1 MKENIKILA
10 AMRPFARFTRIS
22 LRDLVVTVLP
32 VLLVTAIGIGAA
44 YWLMRPAPP
53 NTLTI
58 TAGPTGSTF
67 QLYAKKYQKV
77 LAQKGIKLKILPS
90 NGSLENLDRLLD
102 PAAKVDVGFV
112 QGGLAKGRQVDR
124 LFSLGSVFHEP
135 LALFYR
141 SAKPLT
147 LISQLA
153 GKRLAIG
160 PEGSGTRAVALELLK
175 ANGIGPDNATL
186 LDLSGE
192 AAAWGL
198 VDGTVDAAFLMGDSA
213 TPGDMRSL
221 IWTPGV
227 HLYDFVQAEAYSRR
241 YPYLNQ
247 LVIPMG
253 ALDFGQ
259 NIPGADV
266 HLLAP
271 TVELVA
277 RDTLHPA
284 LSDLLIEAA
293 KEVHGRATLLQSAG
307 EFPAPVEHEYRLSD
321 DAKRYY
327 TSGKKF
333 LYRSLPF
340 WLATLVDRFLVLFVP
355 VVVLFI
361 PGLKLVP
368 ALYSWRIRSRIYR
381 WYGLLISIERTLLAQ
396 QSAEERTETLR
407 RLDEIEAGV
416 NGMKI
421 PLAYADQFY
430 VLRDHIRFVRERYA
444 KESAAG

>member
-1 MKENIKILA
+1 MKDNIKILA

-67 QLYAKKYQKV
+67 RLYAEKYRKV

-102 PAAKVDVGFV
+102 PSAKVDVGFV

-160 PEGSGTRAVALELLK
+160 PEGSGTRAVAMELLK

-198 VDGTVDAAFLMGDSA
+198 VDGTIDAAFLMGDSA

-396 QSAEERTETLR
+396 HSAEERTESLR

-444 KESAAG
+444 KGSAAG

>member
-1 MKENIKILA
+1 MKDNIKILA

-32 VLLVTAIGIGAA
+32 VLLVTAVGIGAA

-58 TAGPTGSTF
+58 TTGPTGSAF

-141 SAKPLT
+141 STTPLT
-147 LISQLA
+147 LISHLA

-259 NIPGADV
+259 NIPAADV

-368 ALYSWRIRSRIYR
+368 ALYSWRVRSRIYR

-396 QSAEERTETLR
+396 QTAEERTATLQ

-444 KESAAG
+444 QGSAAE

>member
-1 MKENIKILA
+1 MKDNIKILA

-32 VLLVTAIGIGAA
+32 VLLVTAVGIGAA

-58 TAGPTGSTF
+58 TTGPTGSAF

-141 SAKPLT
+141 STTPLT
-147 LISQLA
+147 LISHLA

-259 NIPGADV
+259 NIPAADV

-368 ALYSWRIRSRIYR
+368 ALYSWRVRSRIYR
-381 WYGLLISIERTLLAQ
+381 WYGLLISLERQLLSQ
-396 QSAEERTETLR
+396 QSTEERTETLR
-407 RLDEIEAGV
+407 RLDQIEAGV

-444 KESAAG
+444 QGSAAE

>member
-1 MKENIKILA
+1 MKDNIKILA

-32 VLLVTAIGIGAA
+32 VLLVTAVGIGAA

-58 TAGPTGSTF
+58 TTGPTGSAF

-112 QGGLAKGRQVDR
+112 QGGLAKGRQVDP

-141 SAKPLT
+141 STTPLT
-147 LISQLA
+147 LISHLA

-259 NIPGADV
+259 NIPAADV

-368 ALYSWRIRSRIYR
+368 ALYSWRVRSRIYR
-381 WYGLLISIERTLLAQ
+381 WYGLLISLERQLLSQ
-396 QSAEERTETLR
+396 QSTEERTETLR
-407 RLDEIEAGV
+407 RLDQIEAGV

-444 KESAAG
+444 QGSAAE

>member
-1 MKENIKILA
+1 MKDNIKILA

-32 VLLVTAIGIGAA
+32 VLLVTAVGIGAA

-58 TAGPTGSTF
+58 TTGPTGSAF

-141 SAKPLT
+141 STTPLT
-147 LISQLA
+147 LISHLA

-259 NIPGADV
+259 NIPAADV

-368 ALYSWRIRSRIYR
+368 ALYSWRVRSRIYR
-381 WYGLLISIERTLLAQ
+381 WYGLLISLERQLLSQ
-396 QSAEERTETLR
+396 QSTEERTETLR
-407 RLDEIEAGV
+407 RLDQIEAGG

-444 KESAAG
+444 QGSAAE

>member
-1 MKENIKILA
+1 MKDNIKILA